1 MKLKNNALQELYET
15 IVNGTFTFSPYAE
28 CPMDKAFR
36 KCDEK
41 LSESVTFEE
50 IKKLENNIDILE
62 KSNGTLLSAN
72 SDLASI
78 KKKLEK
84 EIEELRKHFD
94 DLDARRDKWRARAE
108 YAEHELER
116 LRKAHD
122 ELFNAGSRKISEV
135 RRENEAINKKLEK
148 EIERLKKDYETV
160 VNERNDL
167 SNKFL
172 ALKEDR
178 DIWIRNNGEKQATI
192 AELKNKFE
200 AREEELDAWT
210 KKHIDILSASER
222 EAISAKNALEKD
234 LADAKVQLHYFR
246 HSRDDW
252 QGRAEYEEEQK
263 LEQLRRAD
271 SLADQVAQLKKEL
284 DNLLSR
290 AHWAEDD
297 VEALKKDNEDL
308 EKRLMK
314 TTEVLEKVNSDRNEQ
329 QNDRDFYHGLYTELS
344 KTYDKLSEDN
354 KKLKARANCLHE
366 EVLWYRKHYGDQSD
380 KIQKLKNRLNSIP
393 VNATVFRQGQTDL
406 WDMLQNVNDAKPFE
420 LATCFPDVTC
430 MDDILSWDLEDF
442 LDTYKKWQ
450 EEKEKERLDHMRDY
464 LARFCEGRVCKGCP
478 LESNEFK
485 CGCGYSFKKATNWD
499 MKIIPDEELERYY
512 EKARGCCRSHF
523 TKPDDHCVGLRKKV
537 EEACNAFA
545 EGLKAGLASE
555 VKEAPVSCDI
565 PIKDL
570 GSWER
575 TLEVNVEINKD
586 LLEKV
591 CGVKLEEKKPKPGEL
606 VITTHG
612 VVTGNY
618 TEAALKD
625 IKEAIKN
632 FKKSLPALDSWEATI
647 KGSIKDTK

>member
-1 MKLKNNALQELYET
+1 MKLKNNALQELYDT
-15 IVNGTFTFSPYAE
+15 LVSAGVSMFSYADS
-28 CPMDKAFR
+28 PVYKAF
-36 KCDEK
+36 KECDEK

-50 IKKLENNIDILE
+50 IKCLQRDNDILKRANE
-62 KSNGTLLSAN
+62 ALLSAN
-72 SDLASI
+72 MEAIS
-78 KKKLEK
+78 KNRKLEK
-84 EIEELRKHFD
+84 ENEGL
-94 DLDARRDKWRARAE
+94 LSRAK
-108 YAEHELER
+108 YAEDELER
-116 LRKAHD
+116 MRKAHD
-122 ELFNAGSRKISEV
+122 ELFDAGSRKISEV
-135 RRENEAINKKLEK
+135 RRENEAVNKKLEK
-148 EIERLKKDYETV
+148 EIE
-160 VNERNDL
+160 
-167 SNKFL
+167 
-172 ALKEDR
+172 
-178 DIWIRNNGEKQATI
+178 
-192 AELKNKFE
+192 ELH
-200 AREEELDAWT
+200 
-210 KKHIDILSASER
+210 KHIDILSASER

-252 QGRAEYEEEQK
+252 QGRVKY
-263 LEQLRRAD
+263 
-271 SLADQVAQLKKEL
+271 
-284 DNLLSR
+284 
-290 AHWAEDD
+290 AEDE

-308 EKRLMK
+308 KKRLME
-314 TTEVLEKVNSDRNEQ
+314 TTEVLEKVNSDRNELQ
-329 QNDRDFYHGLYTELS
+329 KDRDSYHELYTELS

-354 KKLKARANCLHE
+354 KKLKVRTDCLRK
-366 EVLWYRKHYGDQSD
+366 EVEWYRKHYRDQSD
-380 KIQKLKNRLNSIP
+380 KIQELKSRLNSIYGYDDEYIKKLQLQDG
-393 VNATVFRQGQTDL
+393 AHEIGYEQGQTDL
-406 WDMLQNVNDAKPFE
+406 WNALQNVNDAKPFE

-442 LDTYKKWQ
+442 MDAYKKWQ

-485 CGCGYSFKKATNWD
+485 CGCGYSFKKATNFD
-499 MKIIPDEELERYY
+499 MKIIPDEELEKYY
-512 EKARGCCRSHF
+512 EKARGCCRNHF
-523 TKPDDHCVGLRKKV
+523 TKPDDPCSGLHKKV
-537 EEACNAFA
+537 KEACDAFA

-555 VKEAPVSCDI
+555 VKEVPVSCDI

-632 FKKSLPALDSWEATI
+632 FEKSLPALDSWEATI
-647 KGSIKDTK
+647 KGSIKDT